1 MAAQTKVFRLTSI
14 ASDLISLVIS
24 VSTANQRLIVLNVMP
39 DEKDRSDQ
47 ALVVS
52 ACSVLMLIYD
62 ELKGLP
68 KNVDPITRQM
78 YYTFDI
84 LLSCRFIWCSS
95 RSNIFECN
103 HIRYSGSSYDV
114 CYHADRISRV
124 TCDSFAPKR
133 YWPDWPAES
142 DILDTAEWQTLV
154 AECNKEARTKLS
166 SYKLRYFVRSY
177 FFLALDCSIPVVE
190 SIDIVFLYMFKN

>member
-1 MAAQTKVFRLTSI
+1 MASHAQVFRLTSI

-39 DEKDRSDQ
+39 DEKDKSDQ

-78 YYTFDI
+78 YYNFDI
-84 LLSCRFIWCSS
+84 LLSCRFVWCSS

-103 HIRYSGSSYDV
+103 HIRYSGSCYEL
-114 CYHADRISRV
+114 CYHANRISRV

-133 YWPDWPAES
+133 YWHGWPVKS

-154 AECNKEARTKLS
+154 AECNRQSASKLG
-166 SYKLRYFVRSY
+166 SYKMRYFVRAY

-190 SIDIVFLYMFKN
+190 AVDVTLFCLSKN